1 MSAAFKTLQDF
12 TSGREVLRSLLAAAY
27 GSPAQAVAS
36 LALFSHPETVAQTEY
51 KAAVPVIRGE
61 IALRGKI
68 GERDGRQVGFDDNTA
83 PTNVFDWINGRT
95 VRPDDIQYNHVYD
108 DSKNP
113 DTYTCLA
120 NLCVT
125 PSFLAK
131 LTDHDREIRALIRY
145 RVWDIYHW
153 HPAHEPEPVKPVGYD
168 DLVWAPFLPAVSD
181 AKAVFLAR
189 VARCGGSRTAKFITV
204 LGAFGVLAA
213 VLVASAAEARDRAET
228 CSSYTSIT
236 GTTTTDC
243 RRPERKPTHCTSY
256 TNINGT
262 TKTECRQ

>member
-36 LALFSHPETVAQTEY
+36 LALFSHPDTVAQTEY

-61 IALRGKI
+61 IADRGKI
-68 GERDGRQVGFDDNTA
+68 GERHGRQVGFDDNTA

-131 LTDHDREIRALIRY
+131 RTDHDPEIRALLRY

-153 HPAHEPEPVKPVGYD
+153 HPAHEPEPVKPAGYEN
-168 DLVWAPFLPAVSD
+168 LVWAPFLPAV
-181 AKAVFLAR
+181 ANVKAVFSAR
-189 VARCGGSRTAKFITV
+189 TARCGGSRTAKFITV
-204 LGAFGVLAA
+204 LGAFGVAA
-213 VLVASAAEARDRAET
+213 VLAASAAKARDREET
-228 CSSYTSIT
+228 CTSHT
-236 GTTTTDC
+236 SMSGTTTTDC
-243 RRPERKPTHCTSY
+243 RRPEHKPTHCTSY

-262 TKTECRQ
+262 TKTECR

>member
-1 MSAAFKTLQDF
+1 VSAAFNTLQDF

-36 LALFSHPETVAQTEY
+36 LALFSHPDTVDQTEC
-51 KAAVPVIRGE
+51 KAAVPVIRGA
-61 IALRGKI
+61 IADRGKI
-68 GERDGRQVGFDDNTA
+68 GERHGRQVGFDDNTA

-95 VRPDDIQYNHVYD
+95 ERPADIQYNHVYD
-108 DSKNP
+108 DSGNP

-131 LTDHDREIRALIRY
+131 LTDHDPEIRALLRY

-168 DLVWAPFLPAVSD
+168 DLVWAPFLPAVPD
-181 AKAVFLAR
+181 AKAAFHAR

-204 LGAFGVLAA
+204 LGAFGVAA
-213 VLVASAAEARDRAET
+213 VLAASAAKARDREET
-228 CSSYTSIT
+228 CTSHT
-236 GTTTTDC
+236 SMSVTTTTDC
-243 RRPERKPTHCTSY
+243 RRPEHKPTHCTSY

-262 TKTECRQ
+262 TKTECR